1 MAELSGG
8 GVAHAVKD
16 GIARVASAPAVLG
29 GTLVLTLVVV
39 LPPFL
44 WLDFLV
50 FAYDQYLV
58 VVLLSPLGIV
68 FHWSQGAGLTWLVVW
83 SFLAGGILDRYAR
96 NRPTRGRGF
105 FGACGAHFPAML
117 RLGVV
122 EWLFWRGASAL
133 ELGSTPGLV
142 PKIAGLVAGLLFLYA
157 RVRIVVEDRRS
168 ALGALLAGGRFIR
181 RNPAAVPMFLVF
193 AAAVWIFDWVWQRVV
208 PGMRDGGWLPLVAVE
223 LLVALLLSIVFAS
236 WASAIVALSG
246 AAGSCVVYC
255 ESTARVAGIAGR
267 GSDHQS
273 VPIADSMTSRPFRNA
288 RILIVDDE
296 DANIEILQRILSR
309 AGFTRI
315 ESTNDSRE
323 VGALYIEHRP
333 DLILLDLHMP
343 HMDGLDVMDQLNEIA
358 EASYLP
364 ILILSGDLTPEAR
377 REALSRGAK
386 DFVNKPFQQEELL
399 LRIKTLLETR
409 FLYIQIQSQNQ
420 LLEAKVRERTR
431 ELVEAQIEI
440 IERLAVAAEFR
451 DDNTGQHTHRVGQ
464 MSALLAKQLGL
475 HDTQVSLIRRAAEL
489 HDVGKIGV
497 PDTIL
502 MKMGKLTPD
511 EFEIVKTH
519 TVIGARI
526 LSGGK
531 FPLLRLAEEIA
542 FSHHER
548 WDGEGY
554 ARIRGID
561 VPLAG
566 RIVAVADVFD
576 ALTQQRPYKPA
587 WPIAE
592 AIAEIDRQRE
602 RQFDPAVVDAF
613 LRVIENSPEK
623 TS

>member
-1 MAELSGG
+1 MT
-8 GVAHAVKD
+8 
-16 GIARVASAPAVLG
+16 AP
-29 GTLVLTLVVV
+29 
-39 LPPFL
+39 
-44 WLDFLV
+44 
-50 FAYDQYLV
+50 
-58 VVLLSPLGIV
+58 
-68 FHWSQGAGLTWLVVW
+68 
-83 SFLAGGILDRYAR
+83 
-96 NRPTRGRGF
+96 
-105 FGACGAHFPAML
+105 
-117 RLGVV
+117 
-122 EWLFWRGASAL
+122 
-133 ELGSTPGLV
+133 
-142 PKIAGLVAGLLFLYA
+142 
-157 RVRIVVEDRRS
+157 
-168 ALGALLAGGRFIR
+168 
-181 RNPAAVPMFLVF
+181 
-193 AAAVWIFDWVWQRVV
+193 
-208 PGMRDGGWLPLVAVE
+208 
-223 LLVALLLSIVFAS
+223 
-236 WASAIVALSG
+236 
-246 AAGSCVVYC
+246 
-255 ESTARVAGIAGR
+255 
-267 GSDHQS
+267 
-273 VPIADSMTSRPFRNA
+273 PFRNA

-296 DANIEILQRILSR
+296 DANIEILKRILTR
-309 AGFTRI
+309 AGFTRLA
-315 ESTNDSRE
+315 STNDSRE
-323 VGALYIEHRP
+323 AAALYVEHRP

-343 HMDGLDVMDQLNEIA
+343 HLDGLEVMDQLNEIA

-377 REALSRGAK
+377 RDALSRGAK
-386 DFVNKPFQQEELL
+386 DFVSKPFQPDELL

-464 MSALLAKQLGL
+464 MSALLAKQHGL
-475 HDTQVSLIRRAAEL
+475 PDNQVSLIRRAAEL

-502 MKMGKLTPD
+502 MKVGKLTPE

-554 ARIRGID
+554 ARMRGVDI
-561 VPLAG
+561 PLAG

-587 WPIAE
+587 WPVAD
-592 AIAEIDRQRE
+592 AIAEIDRQRG
-602 RQFDPAVVDAF
+602 RQFDPGVVDAF
-613 LRVIENSPEK
+613 LRVIEHAPENP
-623 TS
+623 S